1 MNPALDRVLQLV
13 AEGKLSALDAAP
25 ILDALEGGP
34 TTGAPSA
41 SPVSGQ
47 GHETG
52 AAGRRTARTARIEIF
67 EGGKRR
73 VNLRVPI
80 SLGRFALARVPGLS
94 AERIDEVEE
103 AVATGQLGPILDI
116 EDDDGD
122 GVRIVLE

>member
-1 MNPALDRVLQLV
+1 MSAGLERVLRLV
-13 AEGKLSALDAAP
+13 ADGKLSAEDAAP
-25 ILDALEGGP
+25 ILDALEGRA
-34 TTGAPSA
+34 TGGTGRAGSA
-41 SPVSGQ
+41 RHDPEPDAG
-47 GHETG
+47 
-52 AAGRRTARTARIEIF
+52 GRRTARTARIEVF

-103 AVATGQLGPILDI
+103 AVANGQFGPILDI

>member
-1 MNPALDRVLQLV
+1 MNAGLDQVLRLV
-13 AEGKLSALDAAP
+13 AEGKLSAEDAAP
-25 ILDALEGGP
+25 ILDALEGNAP
-34 TTGAPSA
+34 GAKRRSSTA
-41 SPVSGQ
+41 SLGQ
-47 GHETG
+47 EPDT
-52 AAGRRTARTARIEIF
+52 AGRRTARTARIEVF

-103 AVATGQLGPILDI
+103 AVANGQIGPILDI